1 MAKLP
6 MIVPVSDLR
15 QDASKVLDIV
25 RSKNGPLVI
34 TQRGRAAAVL
44 MSLEDY
50 EAVERR
56 VQLLDLLTQSEK
68 EISQDQGAS
77 LESVMGDA
85 RSLLGN

>member
-15 QDASKVLDIV
+15 QDASRVLDIV

-68 EISQDQGAS
+68 EISQDQGES
-77 LESVMGDA
+77 IGSVMSDA
-85 RSLLGN
+85 RSLLGS